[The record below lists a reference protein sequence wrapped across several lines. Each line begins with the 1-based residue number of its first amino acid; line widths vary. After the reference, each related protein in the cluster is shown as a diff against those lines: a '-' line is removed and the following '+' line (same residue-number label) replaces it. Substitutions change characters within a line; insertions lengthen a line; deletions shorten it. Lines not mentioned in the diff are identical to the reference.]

1 MDYFVMTRERGNAMK
16 LLVFSDSHTD
26 IETMAD
32 AILHEQPQMVLHLGD
47 HYGDA
52 LSLRDRFPY
61 IPMHFVMGNTDFFGS
76 GETEQVLKVEGRR
89 LYMTH
94 GHLFNVK
101 NGLNTI
107 YLKGRSVNA
116 DIVLFGHTHVP
127 FNEEEQGFT
136 LFNPGSCN
144 LYGHGRAKPT
154 YGCISISSAGY
165 DCRILEARAYATYQG
180 RQAEIRA

>member
-1 MDYFVMTRERGNAMK
+1 MMRERGNAMK
-16 LLVFSDSHTD
+16 VLVFSDSHTD
-26 IETMAD
+26 VTTMDD
-32 AILHEQPQMVLHLGD
+32 AILNEQPQMVLHLGD

-52 LSLRDRFPY
+52 LTLRDHYPC
-61 IPMHFVMGNTDFFGS
+61 IPMHFVMGNTDFFSS
-76 GETEQVLKVEGRR
+76 GDTEQVLKVHGHC

-127 FNEEEQGFT
+127 LNEEEQGYT

-144 LYGHGRAKPT
+144 HYAHGRAKPT
-154 YGCISISSAGY
+154 YGRITFTPTGY
-165 DCRILEARAYATYQG
+165 DCRIVEARA
-180 RQAEIRA
+180 

>member
-1 MDYFVMTRERGNAMK
+1 MK
-16 LLVFSDSHTD
+16 VLVFSDSHTD
-26 IETMAD
+26 TETMAD
-32 AILHEQPQMVLHLGD
+32 VILHEQPQMVLHLGD

-52 LSLRDRFPY
+52 LTLRDRYPY

-76 GETEQVLKVEGRR
+76 GDTEQVLKVQGRC

-127 FNEEEQGFT
+127 LNEEEQGYT

-144 LYGHGRAKPT
+144 MYGRGRTKPT
-154 YGCISISSAGY
+154 YGRITFNPEGY
-165 DCRILEARAYATYQG
+165 DCRIVEARA
-180 RQAEIRA
+180 